1 MSCCHAP
8 RPGEIVRDVT
18 VFFATTLY
26 FTTQSSNRPRNL
38 SYELPDR
45 TSSLFGAKRLHAE
58 VLKPR
63 PNPAV
68 FRGADFS
75 LPQVVEELV
84 EVLGQGSTSP
94 FGADLEQ
101 IVDIPVPQV
110 VVVLVE
116 VFTVFSQDRNQQQI
130 FQTLATSLAEKIRE
144 RNPAPCLIRQWIR
157 VHASVPQW
165 IWYLVYRGL
174 GIRSC
179 LMLYCSRSSGI
190 QHHAWFDSGFVFLRQ
205 SHDKFGHPS
214 FEMSRSFLNQ
224 VLAHFDLLRN
234 WKVTKVYL

>member
-1 MSCCHAP
+1 M
-8 RPGEIVRDVT
+8 
-18 VFFATTLY
+18 
-26 FTTQSSNRPRNL
+26 
-38 SYELPDR
+38 
-45 TSSLFGAKRLHAE
+45 
-58 VLKPR
+58 
-63 PNPAV
+63 

-116 VFTVFSQDRNQQQI
+116 VFTVFSQDRNQQRFAEQIFQTLATSLTVKIIEVPVIRTQEKTQQLVNTHVQHVVNTVEVEKPKLIKETVTEVFTHFSQDRVQQRFADQI

-157 VHASVPQW
+157 VHASVP
-165 IWYLVYRGL
+165 R
-174 GIRSC
+174 
-179 LMLYCSRSSGI
+179 
-190 QHHAWFDSGFVFLRQ
+190 
-205 SHDKFGHPS
+205 
-214 FEMSRSFLNQ
+214 
-224 VLAHFDLLRN
+224 
-234 WKVTKVYL
+234 